1 MFVIYFSLFCCFAV
15 LCSLFSKFAVLLFA
29 VLYSLHIQSP
39 KPKQVLF
46 FSAKVSQNSF
56 AGILRNFCGSVLLI
70 LMGLPTF
77 FLIVE
82 IIQGKINT
90 EKQYFL
96 MHNTSIYASIKLLFC
111 KAANIIGEIQKVGNP
126 ERPWRP
132 FTCCEGCQTID
143 NFCHDIRTNWE
154 VIFS

>member
-1 MFVIYFSLFCCFAV
+1 MTHSKILPSGSEITEPESKTQASFV
-15 LCSLFSKFAVLLFA
+15 
-29 VLYSLHIQSP
+29 
-39 KPKQVLF
+39 F
-46 FSAKVSQNSF
+46 FRKSF
-56 AGILRNFCGSVLLI
+56 AGILRNFCGRVLLI

-126 ERPWRP
+126 ERP
-132 FTCCEGCQTID
+132 
-143 NFCHDIRTNWE
+143 
-154 VIFS
+154 